1 MPNEDVYV
9 DSEVIRKNRIINTY
23 EQVGIVLI

>member
-1 MPNEDVYV
+1 MPNEDVYG